1 MSRVIIFLCIAL
13 VYAAPAAAQAY
24 EDKIQYDKD
33 KQAAVAVD
41 YAFREEAL
49 ENAFIDRM
57 RKLGYKPRE
66 EKGFLNRDK
75 GFLVFK
81 NAHVPEI
88 SKEKLDY
95 VIKVEK
101 KNKKTA
107 DESVLYLVILK
118 DEANMI
124 ASMSNADIA
133 KTKKFLNNLL
143 PDVEAADLELQI
155 RDAEQSLAD
164 AEKKLRTLQAEK
176 EELDNKLGLNIKT
189 QEETSKEIE
198 SRKLS
203 VETLRGK
210 RKKD

>member
-1 MSRVIIFLCIAL
+1 MRRAFLLFSLA
-13 VYAAPAAAQAY
+13 VMVATFAGAQAY

-33 KQAAVAVD
+33 KQAAVAVE
-41 YAFREEAL
+41 YSFREEAL
-49 ENAFIDRM
+49 ENAFIERM
-57 RKLGYKPRE
+57 KKMGYKPKE

-88 SKEKLDY
+88 SRDKLDY

-101 KNKKTA
+101 KSKKAT
-107 DESVLYLVILK
+107 DESVLYLVILNN
-118 DEANMI
+118 EVNVI
-124 ASMSNADIA
+124 ATMSNADIA
-133 KTKKFLNNLL
+133 RTKKFLNNLL

-155 RDAEQSLAD
+155 RDQEQSLAD

-176 EELDNKLGLNIKT
+176 EVLDTKLTENVKT
-189 QEETSKEIE
+189 QEETAKEIE

-203 VETLRGK
+203 VETLKGK
-210 RKKD
+210 RKKE

>member
-1 MSRVIIFLCIAL
+1 MKKAFFFFCLTFVVATIAG
-13 VYAAPAAAQAY
+13 AQAY

-41 YAFREEAL
+41 YSFREEAL
-49 ENAFIDRM
+49 ENAFIERM
-57 RKLGYKPRE
+57 KKLGYKPKE

-81 NAHVPEI
+81 NARVPEI
-88 SKEKLDY
+88 SRDQLDY

-101 KNKKTA
+101 KSKKTT
-107 DESVLYLVILK
+107 DESVLYLVILNN
-118 DEANMI
+118 EVNVI

-133 KTKKFLNNLL
+133 RTKKFLNNLL

-155 RDAEQSLAD
+155 RDQEQSLAD
-164 AEKKLRTLQAEK
+164 AEKKLRALQAEK
-176 EELDNKLGLNIKT
+176 EVLDTKLADNVRT
-189 QEETSKEIE
+189 QEETAKEIE

-203 VETLRGK
+203 VETLKGK
-210 RKKD
+210 RKNE

>member
-1 MSRVIIFLCIAL
+1 MVATFAG
-13 VYAAPAAAQAY
+13 AQAY

-41 YAFREEAL
+41 YSFREEAL
-49 ENAFIDRM
+49 ENAFIERM
-57 RKLGYKPRE
+57 KKMGYKPKE

-88 SKEKLDY
+88 SRDKLDY

-101 KNKKTA
+101 KSKKAT
-107 DESVLYLVILK
+107 DESVLYLVILNN
-118 DEANMI
+118 EVNVI
-124 ASMSNADIA
+124 ATMSNADIA
-133 KTKKFLNNLL
+133 RTKKFLNNLL

-155 RDAEQSLAD
+155 RDQEQSLAD

-176 EELDNKLGLNIKT
+176 EVLDTKLTENVKT
-189 QEETSKEIE
+189 QEETAKEIE

-203 VETLRGK
+203 VETLKGK
-210 RKKD
+210 RKKE

>member
-1 MSRVIIFLCIAL
+1 MRRAFLLFCLA
-13 VYAAPAAAQAY
+13 VMVATFAGAQAY

-41 YAFREEAL
+41 YSFREEAL
-49 ENAFIDRM
+49 ENAFIERM
-57 RKLGYKPRE
+57 KKMGYKPKE

-88 SKEKLDY
+88 SRDKLDY

-101 KNKKTA
+101 KSKKAT
-107 DESVLYLVILK
+107 DESVLYLVILNN
-118 DEANMI
+118 EVNVI
-124 ASMSNADIA
+124 ATMSNADIA
-133 KTKKFLNNLL
+133 RTKKFLNNLL

-155 RDAEQSLAD
+155 RDQEQSLAD

-176 EELDNKLGLNIKT
+176 EVLDTKLTENVKT
-189 QEETSKEIE
+189 QEETAKEIE

-203 VETLRGK
+203 VETLKGK
-210 RKKD
+210 RKKE

>member
-1 MSRVIIFLCIAL
+1 MRKAFFLFCLA
-13 VYAAPAAAQAY
+13 VVAAIVASAQAY

-41 YAFREEAL
+41 YSFREEAL
-49 ENAFIDRM
+49 ENAFIERM
-57 RKLGYKPRE
+57 KKLGYKPKE

-81 NAHVPEI
+81 NAHVPDI
-88 SKEKLDY
+88 SKDKMDY

-101 KNKKTA
+101 KTKKATN
-107 DESVLYLVILK
+107 ESVLYLVILNN
-118 DEANMI
+118 EVNVI
-124 ASMSNADIA
+124 ASMSNSDIA

-155 RDAEQSLAD
+155 RDAEQSLTD
-164 AEKKLRTLQAEK
+164 AEKKLRTLQGEK
-176 EELDNKLGLNIKT
+176 EELDTKLADNIKT
-189 QEETSKEIE
+189 QEETTKEIE

-203 VETLRGK
+203 VETLKGK

>member
-1 MSRVIIFLCIAL
+1 MATFAG
-13 VYAAPAAAQAY
+13 AQAY

-41 YAFREEAL
+41 YSFREEAL
-49 ENAFIDRM
+49 ENAFIERM
-57 RKLGYKPRE
+57 KKMGYKPKE

-88 SKEKLDY
+88 SRDKLDY

-101 KNKKTA
+101 KSKKAT
-107 DESVLYLVILK
+107 DESVLYLVILNN
-118 DEANMI
+118 EVNVI
-124 ASMSNADIA
+124 ATMSNADIA
-133 KTKKFLNNLL
+133 RTKKFLNNLL

-155 RDAEQSLAD
+155 RDQEQSLAD

-176 EELDNKLGLNIKT
+176 EVLDTKLTENVKT
-189 QEETSKEIE
+189 QEETAKEIE

-203 VETLRGK
+203 VETLKGK
-210 RKKD
+210 RKKE

>member
-1 MSRVIIFLCIAL
+1 MRKAFFLFCIAY
-13 VYAAPAAAQAY
+13 VVAITVTAQAY
-24 EDKIQYDKD
+24 EEKIQYDKD
-33 KQAAVAVD
+33 KQAAVAVE
-41 YAFREEAL
+41 YSFREEAL
-49 ENAFIDRM
+49 ENAFIERM
-57 RKLGYKPRE
+57 KKLGYKPKE

-88 SKEKLDY
+88 SKDKLDY

-101 KNKKTA
+101 KSKKTTN
-107 DESVLYLVILK
+107 ESVLYLVILNN
-118 DEANMI
+118 EVNVI
-124 ASMSNADIA
+124 ASMSNSDIA

-155 RDAEQSLAD
+155 GDAEQSLSD
-164 AEKKLRTLQAEK
+164 AEKKLRTLQGEK
-176 EELDNKLGLNIKT
+176 EELDTKLANNIKS
-189 QEETSKEIE
+189 QEETAKEIE

-203 VETLRGK
+203 VETLKGK

>member
-1 MSRVIIFLCIAL
+1 MRRAFLLFSLA
-13 VYAAPAAAQAY
+13 VMVATFAGAQAY

-33 KQAAVAVD
+33 KQAAVAVE
-41 YAFREEAL
+41 YSFREEAL
-49 ENAFIDRM
+49 ENAFIEKM
-57 RKLGYKPRE
+57 KKMGYKPKE

-88 SKEKLDY
+88 SRDKLDY

-101 KNKKTA
+101 KSKKAT
-107 DESVLYLVILK
+107 DESVLYLVILNN
-118 DEANMI
+118 EVNVI
-124 ASMSNADIA
+124 ATMSNADIA
-133 KTKKFLNNLL
+133 RTKKFLNNLL

-155 RDAEQSLAD
+155 RDQEQSLAD

-176 EELDNKLGLNIKT
+176 EVLDTKLTENVKT
-189 QEETSKEIE
+189 QEETAKEIE

-203 VETLRGK
+203 VETLKGK
-210 RKKD
+210 RKKE

>member
-1 MSRVIIFLCIAL
+1 MKKIILVPIVICMAISSVF
-13 VYAAPAAAQAY
+13 AQAY
-24 EDKIQYDKD
+24 EDKVQYDKD

-57 RKLGYKPRE
+57 RKLGYKPKE

-88 SKEKLDY
+88 SKDKLDY
-95 VIKVEK
+95 VIKVDQ
-101 KNKKTA
+101 KNKKSVG
-107 DESVLYLVILK
+107 ESVLYLVILK
-118 DEANMI
+118 DETNVI

-176 EELDNKLGLNIKT
+176 EELDKKLALNIKT

-198 SRKLS
+198 SRKLG

>member
-1 MSRVIIFLCIAL
+1 MKKAFFFFCLTFVVATIAG
-13 VYAAPAAAQAY
+13 AQAY

-41 YAFREEAL
+41 YSFREEAL
-49 ENAFIDRM
+49 ENAFIERM
-57 RKLGYKPRE
+57 KKLGYKPKE

-81 NAHVPEI
+81 NARVQEI
-88 SKEKLDY
+88 SRDQLDY

-101 KNKKTA
+101 KSKKTT
-107 DESVLYLVILK
+107 DESVLYLVILNN
-118 DEANMI
+118 EVNVI

-133 KTKKFLNNLL
+133 RTKKFLNNLL

-155 RDAEQSLAD
+155 RDQEQSLAD
-164 AEKKLRTLQAEK
+164 AEKKLRALQAEK
-176 EELDNKLGLNIKT
+176 EVLDTKLADNVRT
-189 QEETSKEIE
+189 QEETAKEIE

-203 VETLRGK
+203 VETLKGK
-210 RKKD
+210 RKNE

>member
-1 MSRVIIFLCIAL
+1 MKKIILVPIVICMAISSVF
-13 VYAAPAAAQAY
+13 AQAY
-24 EDKIQYDKD
+24 EDKVQYDKD

-57 RKLGYKPRE
+57 RKLGYKPKE

-81 NAHVPEI
+81 NAQVSEI
-88 SKEKLDY
+88 SKDKLDY
-95 VIKVEK
+95 VIKVDQ
-101 KNKKTA
+101 KNKKSVG
-107 DESVLYLVILK
+107 ESVLYLVILK
-118 DEANMI
+118 DETNVI

-176 EELDNKLGLNIKT
+176 EELDKKLALNIKT

-198 SRKLS
+198 SRKLG

>member
-1 MSRVIIFLCIAL
+1 MKKAFFFFCLTFVVATIAG
-13 VYAAPAAAQAY
+13 AQAY

-41 YAFREEAL
+41 YSFREEAL
-49 ENAFIDRM
+49 ENAFIERM
-57 RKLGYKPRE
+57 KKLGYKPKE

-81 NAHVPEI
+81 NARVQEI
-88 SKEKLDY
+88 SRDQLDY

-101 KNKKTA
+101 KSKKTT
-107 DESVLYLVILK
+107 DESVLYLVILNN
-118 DEANMI
+118 EVNVI

-133 KTKKFLNNLL
+133 RTKKFLNNLL

-155 RDAEQSLAD
+155 RDQEQSLAD

-176 EELDNKLGLNIKT
+176 EVLDTKLADNVRT
-189 QEETSKEIE
+189 QEETAKEIE

-203 VETLRGK
+203 VETLKGK
-210 RKKD
+210 RKNE

>member
-1 MSRVIIFLCIAL
+1 MATFAG
-13 VYAAPAAAQAY
+13 AQAY

-33 KQAAVAVD
+33 KQAAVAVE
-41 YAFREEAL
+41 YSFREEAL
-49 ENAFIDRM
+49 ENAFIEKM
-57 RKLGYKPRE
+57 KKMGYKPKE

-88 SKEKLDY
+88 SRDKLDY

-101 KNKKTA
+101 KSKKAT
-107 DESVLYLVILK
+107 DESVLYLVILNN
-118 DEANMI
+118 EVNVI
-124 ASMSNADIA
+124 ATMSNADIA
-133 KTKKFLNNLL
+133 RTKKFLNNLL

-155 RDAEQSLAD
+155 RDQEQSLAD

-176 EELDNKLGLNIKT
+176 EVLDTKLTENVKT
-189 QEETSKEIE
+189 QEETAKEIE

-203 VETLRGK
+203 VETLKGK
-210 RKKD
+210 RKKE

>member
-1 MSRVIIFLCIAL
+1 MKKAILLIVMATGL
-13 VYAAPAAAQAY
+13 VTGLRAQAY

-33 KQAAVAVD
+33 KQAAVAVE

-57 RKLGYKPRE
+57 RKLGYKPKE

-81 NAHVPEI
+81 DAHVSDI
-88 SKEKLDY
+88 SKDKLDY

-101 KNKKTA
+101 KSRKSTN
-107 DESVLYLVILK
+107 ESVLFLVILK
-118 DEANMI
+118 DEQNVI

-155 RDAEQSLAD
+155 KDAETSLTD

-176 EELDNKLGLNIKT
+176 EELDRKLADNVKT
-189 QEETSKEIE
+189 QEETVKEIE

-210 RKKD
+210 RKKE